1 MLSFKTKVKRKE
13 AKHSGLYKALT
24 CIDSWSYFILQLF
37 TNSIRT
43 YSSKG
48 IKKWIDEN
56 QSKTKNKK
64 RWGIL
69 GQKYIRLL
77 WSAFQ
82 KLKGMIDCISSQIM
96 TVIEPYSTQINY
108 LQGYFSLSL
117 NHIGR
122 LLFNNRKGNK
132 C

>member
-1 MLSFKTKVKRKE
+1 MNSRKPIQN
-13 AKHSGLYKALT
+13 KKQKALRH
-24 CIDSWSYFILQLF
+24 SW
-37 TNSIRT
+37 TKM
-43 YSSKG
+43 YSPSLKCL
-48 IKKWIDEN
+48 
-56 QSKTKNKK
+56 SKTERND
-64 RWGIL
+64 
-69 GQKYIRLL
+69 RLYL
-77 WSAFQ
+77 
-82 KLKGMIDCISSQIM
+82 SQIM